1 MVKQR
6 GKKMIKI
13 FTIVQMQIC
22 FVAFFLLPCPYCVAF
37 MFAPPWVTDSF
48 RPDPCY
54 FDLPVGFLGVLSL
67 CFMLVVCFYLPVSGQ
82 VMEQAGFITMAQ
94 EQFAS
99 NLPRKELPKKPKQNT
114 FMGNTIMA
122 VKLMHIPCP
131 CMS

>member
-6 GKKMIKI
+6 KKKYDQNIYYR
-13 FTIVQMQIC
+13 QMQIC

-67 CFMLVVCFYLPVSGQ
+67 CFMLVVCFYLPVSSQ
-82 VMEQAGFITMAQ
+82 VM
-94 EQFAS
+94 
-99 NLPRKELPKKPKQNT
+99 
-114 FMGNTIMA
+114 
-122 VKLMHIPCP
+122 
-131 CMS
+131 

>member
-1 MVKQR
+1 
-6 GKKMIKI
+6 MIKI

-37 MFAPPWVTDSF
+37 MFAPPWVTVSF

-67 CFMLVVCFYLPVSGQ
+67 CFMLVVCFYPPVSSQ
-82 VMEQAGFITMAQ
+82 VMWQAGFITMAQ

-99 NLPRKELPKKPKQNT
+99 NLPRIELPKKPKQNT
-114 FMGNTIMA
+114 HKTIHDSRRFFFF
-122 VKLMHIPCP
+122 LIFFWFHGLL
-131 CMS
+131 